1 MKQLALYTGGGVSLS
16 PRSGEGRRVS
26 NYVRLIAEDGCA
38 ITDGNVI
45 TACIDTLTPENWTDC
60 PMEEAYEF
68 A

>member
-45 TACIDTLTPENWTDC
+45 TSCTDTMNPEKWADC
-60 PMEEAYEF
+60 ELPEQEDVL
-68 A
+68 